1 MNLHYRNIRIADYS
15 YELPQERIA
24 KYPLPERDSSKL
36 LVWDGRSVKD
46 RVFREM
52 PSLIEKESLLVFNN
66 TRVIRARLLFRKET
80 GAVVEIFCLE
90 PDEPADFAMNLSSGG
105 HVEWKCL
112 VGNLKRWKTGPLV
125 SGFNH
130 GGSEHA
136 LTAERLRTDGDLFII
151 RFSWDDVTIS
161 FADVLESLGHMPI
174 PPYLGRNDEESDVTT
189 YQTLYASVNGSV
201 AAPTAGL
208 HFTPAVL
215 EALSGRGIERADV
228 TLHVSA
234 GTFRPVKSELIGDH
248 MMHTEHFFVTRD
260 TLERLRG
267 KKITAVGTT
276 TVRTLESLYWLGLS
290 SAEGRWPAEGIP
302 SVSQW
307 EPYESAVS
315 IDTNPGTN
323 RLQTG
328 GTQASAANIK
338 RLSGMNPSPAIDHQL
353 SATEP
358 LPANNQQLT
367 TMDPNA
373 AIDQL
378 LSVMDRTGTEILEAK
393 TDIIIVPGYRF
404 RFTHSMITNFHQP
417 GSTLLLLVAAFT
429 GNAWRHIYNHA
440 LAEGYRFLSY
450 GDSMLLLP
458 DHD

>member
-1 MNLHYRNIRIADYS
+1 MNRLYRNIRITDYS

-24 KYPLPERDSSKL
+24 KYPLPERDRSKL
-36 LVWDGRSVKD
+36 LVWDGRSVND
-46 RVFREM
+46 RIFRDL

-90 PDEPADFAMNLSSGG
+90 PDDPADFALNLSSGG
-105 HVEWKCL
+105 QVEWKCL
-112 VGNLKRWKTGPLV
+112 VGNLKRWKTGPLA
-125 SGFNH
+125 SGFNQ

-136 LTAERLRTDGDLFII
+136 LTAERLHADGDVFVV

-161 FADVLESLGHMPI
+161 FAEVLESLGHMPI
-174 PPYLGRNDEESDVTT
+174 PPYLCRDDEESDATT
-189 YQTLYASVNGSV
+189 YQTLYARVNGSV

-248 MMHTEHFFVTRD
+248 MMHTEHFYVTRD

-276 TVRTLESLYWLGLS
+276 TVRTIESLYWLGLS

-307 EPYESAVS
+307 EPYQSPAG
-315 IDTNPGTN
+315 INNNPETD
-323 RLQTG
+323 RLQTVMDP
-328 GTQASAANIK
+328 SAAIDR
-338 RLSGMNPSPAIDHQL
+338 RLP
-353 SATEP
+353 E
-358 LPANNQQLT
+358 
-367 TMDPNA
+367 MDPDA

-378 LSVMDRTGTEILEAK
+378 LSVMDRTGTEVLEAK

-404 RFTHSMITNFHQP
+404 RFTQSMITNFHQP
-417 GSTLLLLVAAFT
+417 RSTLLLLVAAFT
-429 GNAWRHIYNHA
+429 GNDWRDIYNHA

-450 GDSMLLLP
+450 GDSMLLFP

>member
-1 MNLHYRNIRIADYS
+1 MNRLYRNIRITDYS
-15 YELPQERIA
+15 YELPLERIA
-24 KYPLPERDSSKL
+24 KYPLTERDRSKL
-36 LVWDGRSVKD
+36 LVWDGSSVND

-90 PDEPADFAMNLSSGG
+90 PDDPADFALNLSSGG
-105 HVEWKCL
+105 QVDWKCL

-136 LTAERLRTDGDLFII
+136 LTAERLRADGDVFVV

-161 FADVLESLGHMPI
+161 FADVLESMGHMPI
-174 PPYLGRNDEESDVTT
+174 PPYLCRDDEESDTT
-189 YQTLYASVNGSV
+189 AYQTLYARVNGSV

-215 EALSGRGIERADV
+215 EALSGRGIETAYV

-248 MMHTEHFFVTRD
+248 MMHTEHFFITRD

-307 EPYESAVS
+307 EPYQSPVG
-315 IDTNPGTN
+315 INKNPETDW
-323 RLQTG
+323 LQTG
-328 GTQASAANIK
+328 MEHSAAIDR
-338 RLSGMNPSPAIDHQL
+338 RLPSMGPSDAIDRRL
-353 SATEP
+353 PDMDPNAAIDRR
-358 LPANNQQLT
+358 LPA
-367 TMDPNA
+367 MDANA

-404 RFTHSMITNFHQP
+404 RFTQSMITNFHQP

-429 GNAWRHIYNHA
+429 GNAWKNIYDHA
-440 LAEGYRFLSY
+440 LAANYRFLSY

>member
-1 MNLHYRNIRIADYS
+1 MTQHYRNIRITDYS

-24 KYPLPERDSSKL
+24 KYPLPERDRSKL
-36 LVWDGRSVKD
+36 LVWDGSTVND

-52 PSLIEKESLLVFNN
+52 PSLIEKENLLVFNN

-90 PDEPADFAMNLSSGG
+90 PDDPADFALNLSSGSQ
-105 HVEWKCL
+105 VDWKCL
-112 VGNLKRWKTGPLV
+112 VGNLKRWKAGKLV

-130 GGSEHA
+130 NGSEHA
-136 LTAERLRTDGDLFII
+136 LTAERLRAEGDLFVI
-151 RFSWDDVTIS
+151 RFSWDDVTVS
-161 FADVLESLGHMPI
+161 FADALESLGHMPI
-174 PPYLGRNDEESDVTT
+174 PPYLCREDEESDATA

-302 SVSQW
+302 FVSQW
-307 EPYESAVS
+307 EPYESAIS
-315 IDTNPGTN
+315 IDTNPEPD
-323 RLQTG
+323 RLKTG
-328 GTQASAANIK
+328 MEPSAAN
-338 RLSGMNPSPAIDHQL
+338 DQ
-353 SATEP
+353 P
-358 LPANNQQLT
+358 LPAMEPSAANYQRLPD
-367 TMDPNA
+367 MDPNA

-404 RFTHSMITNFHQP
+404 RFTKNMITNFHQP
-417 GSTLLLLVAAFT
+417 GSTLLLLVAAFA
-429 GNAWRHIYNHA
+429 GKAWKEIYNHA

-450 GDSMLLLP
+450 GDSMLLIP

>member
-1 MNLHYRNIRIADYS
+1 MNQYYRNIRITDYS
-15 YELPQERIA
+15 YDLPQERIA

-36 LVWDGRSVKD
+36 LVWDGRSVND

-66 TRVIRARLLFRKET
+66 TRVIRARLLFRKKT
-80 GAVVEIFCLE
+80 GAVVEVFCLE
-90 PDEPADFAMNLSSGG
+90 PDDPADFALNLSSCGQ
-105 HVEWKCL
+105 VEWKCL
-112 VGNLKRWKTGPLV
+112 VGNLKRWKTGPLA
-125 SGFNH
+125 SYFNH
-130 GGSEHA
+130 GGSEYA
-136 LTAERLRTDGDLFII
+136 LTAEKLRADGDVFVI

-174 PPYLGRNDEESDVTT
+174 PPYLCRNDEESDATT
-189 YQTLYASVNGSV
+189 YQTMYARVNGSV

-215 EALSGRGIERADV
+215 KALSGRGIERADV

-248 MMHTEHFFVTRD
+248 MMHTEHFYVTRD

-307 EPYESAVS
+307 EPYESAV
-315 IDTNPGTN
+315 GTDN
-323 RLQTG
+323 NSETDRLRTG
-328 GTQASAANIK
+328 MDPSSANDQRLPDMDPSSANDQ
-338 RLSGMNPSPAIDHQL
+338 RLPD
-353 SATEP
+353 
-358 LPANNQQLT
+358 
-367 TMDPNA
+367 MDPNA

-417 GSTLLLLVAAFT
+417 GSTLLLLVAAFA
-429 GNAWRHIYNHA
+429 GNAWRDIYNHA
-440 LAEGYRFLSY
+440 LSEGYRFLSY
-450 GDSMLLLP
+450 GDSMLLFP
-458 DHD
+458 GRFSKG